1 MTLYKIKYGLGG
13 GFGGA
18 KDFEILDLGTL
29 EEAQSAAYEMA
40 VEFASMFEGSCG
52 LPDFYEIKEE
62 EACSDEEANEIY
74 YEELENWLDYSVEE
88 YHEEDK

>member
-18 KDFEILDLGTL
+18 RESEILDFETL
-29 EEAQSAAYEMA
+29 EAAQSAAYIMA
-40 VEFASMFEGSCG
+40 LEYASMYEGSCG
-52 LPDFYEIKEE
+52 LPDFDEIKEE

-88 YHEEDK
+88 YHEENK